1 MIWHLWTQRRV
12 SEMVRTEELY
22 VCVLQHTVPRNRI
35 AFDKDEAPLSLSLTH
50 TPHSPPSTLTRRD

>member
-12 SEMVRTEELY
+12 SEMVSTEELY

-35 AFDKDEAPLSLSLTH
+35 AFEKMRRHSLTH
-50 TPHSPPSTLTRRD
+50 THPTHSLS

>member
-35 AFDKDEAPLSLSLTH
+35 AFDKDEAPLSLSHSH
-50 TPHSPPSTLTRRD
+50 TPLSSIHSHQA